1 MKRKFL
7 RGKLLVWLLAVML
20 IVASMT
26 GCGGKDDEEDKD
38 SKSRKEQS
46 VDDEDEDEEEKDSEE
61 DKDSEAVDSKEEEE
75 AEEKEVEEDA
85 SKEEE
90 TVEKEDEE
98 EKKNIEAEASSEAYD
113 IVVKMVDACQGK
125 VMTKSTLGM
134 EIEMS
139 IGAEGFVMNMDM
151 SMSGD
156 TYASENPYMSYSEL
170 VLDMNVLGQAMKETA
185 KSYIVVEDGK
195 MVTYTYMESEGQWMK
210 EDMGMDEVAM
220 KEQQNVSYQFLLN
233 KSEDDFVLDSELH
246 NINGR
251 DAYKLSFTLTGEE
264 LQNTMSGV
272 ANVEDLMAESG
283 MEDLDMSALT
293 VPAVYYIDAENYR
306 IVGMEMTI
314 EGMNELMADMMDE
327 LMAAEGADYSMTFE
341 LEKCNIS
348 FSNISYD
355 PVEIPALPAE
365 VLALQDGAV
374 SVDVDSDDVFSGEG
388 YTIIKDMTTVT
399 VACPEGWEVSDMQ
412 GDYVTFQNAD
422 VTQAVCYNLY
432 DVSSREAFV
441 DFVENTEVA
450 GVIDSGR
457 YVEHGVGPVIGEFES
472 MYLNCTDFSF
482 YYAWAPVGD
491 VWMLVTIA
499 DMNGEDM
506 DTILNEMLALIVE
519 ENA

>member
-1 MKRKFL
+1 MKSKFL
-7 RGKLLVWLLAVML
+7 GKRLLVWLLAVML

-26 GCGGKDDEEDKD
+26 GCGGKEDDDEDKD

-46 VDDEDEDEEEKDSEE
+46 VDDEDEDEEDE

-75 AEEKEVEEDA
+75 SEEKDVEEDA

-90 TVEKEDEE
+90 TVVKEDEE
-98 EKKNIEAEASSEAYD
+98 DKESIEAEASSEAYD

-125 VMTKSTLGM
+125 IMTKSTMGM
-134 EIEMS
+134 VIEMS
-139 IGAEGFVMNMDM
+139 IGAEGFVIDMDM
-151 SMSGD
+151 SISGD
-156 TYASENPYMSYSEL
+156 TYASENPYTSYSEL
-170 VLDMNVLGQAMKETA
+170 VLDMNVLGQAMVETA
-185 KSYIVVEDGK
+185 KSYMVVEDGK
-195 MVTYTYMESEGQWMK
+195 MVTYTYMESEGQWIK
-210 EDMGMDEVAM
+210 EDMGMDEVSM

-233 KSEDDFVLDSELH
+233 KPEDDFVLDSNLH

-264 LQNTMSGV
+264 LQNTMNGV
-272 ANVEDLMAESG
+272 ANMEDLMAESG
-283 MEDLDMSALT
+283 MEGLDMSALA
-293 VPAVYYIDAENYR
+293 VPAVYYVDAENFL

-341 LEKCNIS
+341 LGKCNIS

-355 PVEIPALPAE
+355 PVEIPAMPEE
-365 VLALQDGAV
+365 VLALQEGAV
-374 SVDVDSDDVFSGEG
+374 SVDVDSDDVFSKEG

-399 VACPEGWEVSDMQ
+399 VACPEGWAVSDMQ

-432 DVSSREAFV
+432 KVNGREEFV

-457 YVEHGVGPVIGEFES
+457 YVEHGVGPVIGEFET

-506 DTILNEMLALIVE
+506 DTILNEMLVMIVE
-519 ENA
+519 VDV